1 MGLRVEHGFPA
12 TVAALPAKALAGAL
26 GGPTL
31 FDMRRGDEAPLFV
44 SVLQHGNEVSGWDA
58 ARGLRSELLAASSL
72 LFVGNVEAARLDK
85 RCAVDGIDFNRV
97 WEGGDSPAASV
108 AEELVAIAEKAQ
120 PWLAVDVH
128 NNTGRNPPYSV
139 IFETN
144 RRTLAAAR
152 AFSSQALL
160 ATQPNGVQTRR
171 FARFCT
177 ALTIEVGTPDDPSSR
192 CRAHGYLA
200 RLLAERRVP
209 SSGEADDGAALRL
222 FETAARVTVS
232 ADAAV
237 VPQTQAFNFRCA
249 PRGLALAT
257 GGALQAW
264 SADGRRVDDD
274 YLVVD
279 GDTTRLGK
287 PTVLGM
293 YTADVEAARLDCLC
307 YLLAACSPHG

>member
-1 MGLRVEHGFPA
+1 MQLRVERGFPPA
-12 TVAALPAKALAGAL
+12 VAALPAGALANAL

-31 FDMRRGDEAPLFV
+31 FDMRRGDEAPIFV

-58 ARGLRSELLAASSL
+58 ARGLRNELLATSSL
-72 LFVGNVEAARLDK
+72 LFVGNVAAARLDR
-85 RCAVDGIDFNRV
+85 RCAADGVDFNRV
-97 WEGGDSPAASV
+97 WEGGGSPAAAV
-108 AEELVAIAEKAQ
+108 AEELVAIAEEAQ

-139 IFETN
+139 IFETD

-152 AFSSQALL
+152 GFSSQALL

-177 ALTIEVGTPDDPSSR
+177 ALTIEVGTPDDPLSR

-209 SSGEADDGAALRL
+209 SDDGMPLRL

-249 PRGLALAT
+249 PRGLALAR

-279 GDTTRLGK
+279 GDTTRLRK

-307 YLLAACSPHG
+307 YLLAARSTDG

>member
-1 MGLRVEHGFPA
+1 MRLRVERGFPA
-12 TVAALPAKALAGAL
+12 AVAGLPAGALANAL

-58 ARGLRSELLAASSL
+58 VRGLRDELVAASSL
-72 LFVGNVEAARLDK
+72 LFVGNVAAARLDR
-85 RCAVDGIDFNRV
+85 RCAADGIDFNRV
-97 WEGGDSPAASV
+97 WEGGDSPAAAV
-108 AEELVAIAEKAQ
+108 AEELVAIAEEAQ

-139 IFETN
+139 IFETD

-177 ALTIEVGTPDDPSSR
+177 ALTIEVGTPDDPLSR
-192 CRAHGYLA
+192 CRARGYLA
-200 RLLAERRVP
+200 RLLAERHVP
-209 SSGEADDGAALRL
+209 SNDGTPLRL

-237 VPQTQAFNFRCA
+237 VPQTQAFNFRRA
-249 PRGLALAT
+249 PRGLALAK

-279 GDTTRLGK
+279 SDITRLGK

-307 YLLAACSPHG
+307 YLLAARSTDG

>member
-1 MGLRVEHGFPA
+1 MRLRVERGFPPA
-12 TVAALPAKALAGAL
+12 VAALPAGALADAL
-26 GGPTL
+26 GGPAL

-58 ARGLRSELLAASSL
+58 VRGLRDKLLAASSL
-72 LFVGNVEAARLDK
+72 LFVGNVAAARLDR
-85 RCAVDGIDFNRV
+85 RCAADGVDFNRV
-97 WEGGDSPAASV
+97 WEGGDSPAAAV
-108 AEELVAIAEKAQ
+108 AEELVAIAEDAK

-139 IFETN
+139 IFETD

-152 AFSSQALL
+152 GFSSQALL

-171 FARFCT
+171 FAHFCT
-177 ALTIEVGTPDDPSSR
+177 ALTIEVGTPDDPLSR
-192 CRAHGYLA
+192 CRARRYLA

-209 SSGEADDGAALRL
+209 SNDGTPLRL

-249 PRGLALAT
+249 PRGLALAK

-264 SADGRRVDDD
+264 SADGQRVDDD

-279 GDTTRLGK
+279 GDVTRLGK

-307 YLLAACSPHG
+307 YLLAARSTDG